1 MKKVVLSCFS
11 VVGLALFLMTST
23 VTFSGCDSLLG
34 VGDTIRDTVSVEK
47 LSVPTI
53 DSVVVLEGAESAEIH
68 FSGSHVIKENFRG
81 YFLLSS
87 NSSTATVIEKD
98 SVIDSKAWTGT
109 RSFTVTIER
118 DGKQTF
124 WIAAYNKANDRGQPV
139 PAHLYGRLNKEG
151 TISRFTV
158 NSTDDGLDVDGVPE
172 LKTVEDGIRADGNP
186 VMYATNSGADFI
198 VEEPSNTPGS
208 LCITPIGG
216 AVIFK
221 SNATD
226 IYTKAEINDIY
237 EKSYEKEITS
247 LSSYDID
254 VFARGKSIRSIPE
267 ASAKIYSIQEDDYFI
282 VITSAK
288 NVARVKVEATNGKV
302 DATNGKVDATLI
314 VYQDSGRNAG
324 ELLYKKAL

>member
-1 MKKVVLSCFS
+1 MNKVVASCVS
-11 VVGLALFLMTST
+11 VFGFALIMATST
-23 VTFSGCDSLLG
+23 VTFSGCDSLLA

-68 FSGSHVIKENFRG
+68 FSGSHVLKENFRG

-87 NSSTATVIEKD
+87 NSASATIIEKD

-109 RSFTVTIER
+109 RSFTVPIKR
-118 DGKQTF
+118 DGMQTF
-124 WIAAYNKANDRGQPV
+124 WIAAYNKGNDRGQPV

-172 LKTVEDGIRADGNP
+172 IKTVEDGIRADGNP

-198 VEEPSNTPGS
+198 VEEPTSTPGS

-216 AVIFK
+216 AVVFK

-237 EKSYEKEITS
+237 EKSYQKDITS

-254 VFARGKSIRSIPE
+254 VFAQGKSIRSTPE
-267 ASAKIYSIQEDDYFI
+267 ASGAIYSIKKNDYFI

-288 NVARVKVEATNGKV
+288 NVARVKVEATSGK
-302 DATNGKVDATLI
+302 ANATLVI
-314 VYQDSGRNAG
+314 YQDSGRNAG